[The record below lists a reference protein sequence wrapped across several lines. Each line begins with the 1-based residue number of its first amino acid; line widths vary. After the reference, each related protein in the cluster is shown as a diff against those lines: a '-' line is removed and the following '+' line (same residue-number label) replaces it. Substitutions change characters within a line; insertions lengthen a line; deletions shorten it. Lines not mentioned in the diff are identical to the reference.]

1 MFFGRRSII
10 AIIAVNSCAKR
21 YTFAMRVTQFFTTA
35 LLVAAGVAEAASSW
49 TFDDASVSV
58 VSKKASDGSKAK

>member
-1 MFFGRRSII
+1 
-10 AIIAVNSCAKR
+10 
-21 YTFAMRVTQFFTTA
+21 MRVSQFFTTA

-58 VSKKASDGSKAK
+58 VSKKASDGSKEK